1 MRLSFACAS
10 LALVGMH
17 AFAGESSYYLDLVNA
32 SPDSIRSLSIAAAG
46 SDHYVAIAIADRTLH
61 GGGDVATVR
70 IRSDG
75 ANCLRDIRLT
85 FVTGYTFTQRGF
97 NVCHRQRLTV
107 MRSRGDETSTAS
119 ANTGH

>member
-1 MRLSFACAS
+1 MRLSLVCTS
-10 LALVGMH
+10 LALASAH

-32 SPDSIRSLSIAAAG
+32 SPDSIRSLAIAAAG
-46 SDHYVAIAIADRTLH
+46 SDRYIAIPIADHTLH

-75 ANCLRDIRLT
+75 ANCLRDLRVT
-85 FVTGYTFTQRGF
+85 FVTGHTLTQRDF

-107 MRSRGDETSTAS
+107 LRSRDDETRTAS